1 MKYLRVGFFL
11 VNIEAIEFFPN
22 CSKLLMA
29 TEQHYLSLSV
39 LCKPWLLTLIFRGR
53 PSAALEAQH
62 IIRLLTFW
70 QEQRLLINEVCNF
83 L

>member
-29 TEQHYLSLSV
+29 WSESLLSV
-39 LCKPWLLTLIFRGR
+39 LCKPWLLTVIFRGR
-53 PSAALEAQH
+53 PNAALEAQH